1 MLDHTYQLLYK
12 NGRWDTSGFVSW
24 QWAPADPKRKIKE
37 KTVYLF
43 QTVSKSSLNES
54 KGEGPNGDPFFEI
67 KKEYIFTRKNGNNG
81 KNVYVLPEIFFVHGV
96 PNKGKNQELEESL
109 GINCENLVKKA
120 KEKKELYHHYFDL
133 NTPLTTK
140 MSQTVYVKE
149 GKVHLLRNDAEVKGV
164 TKADLNV
171 AYTNIPYASF
181 ASVKTWVKTL
191 W

>member
-24 QWAPADPKRKIKE
+24 QWAPVDPKRKIKE

-43 QTVSKSSLNES
+43 QTVSKSSLKGS

-67 KKEYIFTRKNGNNG
+67 KKEYIFTRKN
-81 KNVYVLPEIFFVHGV
+81 KENVYVLPEIFFVHGV